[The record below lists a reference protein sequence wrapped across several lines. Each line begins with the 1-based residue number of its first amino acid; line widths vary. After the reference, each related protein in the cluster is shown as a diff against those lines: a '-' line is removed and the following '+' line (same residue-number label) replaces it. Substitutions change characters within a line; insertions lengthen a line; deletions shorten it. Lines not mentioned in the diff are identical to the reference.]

1 MKILFLSDLFTYY
14 KESLYHEL
22 SRIGIKNFELVTES
36 NNSKNDV
43 HFIIYSPTQK
53 NGKKVKWDFSS
64 YKNLKAV
71 LSLYAGIED
80 IVRNETL
87 KCPLIKMID
96 NHGLTNSMIEWCLA
110 HTLRLHLD
118 IDKHILGQDGFWRHK
133 IKPPISKERT
143 VGILGLGA
151 LGKPVAVFLKKIGFK
166 VFGWSRTKK
175 KIDHIKCFNGS
186 DGLKD
191 VLRVSEILIL
201 LLPLTS
207 ETRFILND
215 ESIKLLPKNSNIINA
230 GRGEL
235 IKDNA
240 LIKKLR
246 SGHVKNATLDVFQ
259 QEPLPKKHPYWV
271 LPNVTV
277 TPHIAADTP
286 VESSSK
292 VIAKNIK
299 DLIEGKLPNG
309 MVDLNRG
316 Y

>member
-1 MKILFLSDLFTYY
+1 MCIRDS
-14 KESLYHEL
+14 
-22 SRIGIKNFELVTES
+22 
-36 NNSKNDV
+36 
-43 HFIIYSPTQK
+43 
-53 NGKKVKWDFSS
+53 
-64 YKNLKAV
+64 
-71 LSLYAGIED
+71 YAGIED
-80 IVRNETL
+80 IVSNETL

-96 NHGLTNSMIEWCLA
+96 SDGLTNSMIEWCLA
-110 HTLRLHLD
+110 HTLRLHLG
-118 IDKHILGQDGFWRHK
+118 IDRHILGQDGFWRHQ
-133 IKPPISKERT
+133 IKPPIAKDRT

-166 VFGWSRTKK
+166 VFGWSRTQK
-175 KIDHIKCFNGS
+175 KIDHIKCLHGS
-186 DGLKD
+186 DGLKQ

-201 LLPLTS
+201 LLPLTA

-215 ESIKLLPKNSNIINA
+215 QSLKLLPKNSIIINA

-235 IKDNA
+235 IKDDA
-240 LIKKLR
+240 LLKKLR
-246 SGHVKNATLDVFQ
+246 SGHVRNATLDVFQ

-286 VESSSK
+286 VESSTK
-292 VIAKNIK
+292 VIANNIK
-299 DLIEGKLPNG
+299 DLIEGKLPHG

>member
-1 MKILFLSDLFTYY
+1 MKILFLSDLFPYY
-14 KESLYHEL
+14 NESLSNEL
-22 SRIGIKNFELVTES
+22 LNIGVKNFELTTES
-36 NNSKNDV
+36 YNLEDDV
-43 HFIIYSPTQK
+43 RFIIYSPTQK
-53 NGKKVKWDFSS
+53 NGKKIKRDFSS
-64 YKNLKAV
+64 YKNLIAV

-80 IVRNETL
+80 IVGNKTL

-96 NHGLTNSMIEWCLA
+96 SDGLTNSMIEWCLA
-110 HTLRLHLD
+110 HTLRLHLG
-118 IDKHILGQDGFWRHK
+118 IDRHILGQDGFWRHQ
-133 IKPPISKERT
+133 IKPPIAKERT

-166 VFGWSRTKK
+166 VFGWSRTQK
-175 KIDHIKCFNGS
+175 KIDHIKCLHGS
-186 DGLKD
+186 DGLKQ

-201 LLPLTS
+201 LLPLTA

-215 ESIKLLPKNSNIINA
+215 QSLKLLPKNSKIINA

-235 IKDNA
+235 IKDDA
-240 LIKKLR
+240 LVKKLR
-246 SGHVKNATLDVFQ
+246 SGHVRNATLDVFQ

-286 VESSSK
+286 VESSTK
-292 VIAKNIK
+292 VIANNIK
-299 DLIEGKLPNG
+299 DLIEGKLPHG
-309 MVDLNRG
+309 IVDLNRG

>member
-14 KESLYHEL
+14 KESLYNEL
-22 SRIGIKNFELVTES
+22 LKVGVKNFELTTES
-36 NNSKNDV
+36 NNTKNDV
-43 HFIIYSPTQK
+43 RFIIYSPTQK
-53 NGKKVKWDFSS
+53 NGKKVKRDFSS
-64 YKNLKAV
+64 YNNLKAV

-80 IVRNETL
+80 IVGNETL

-118 IDKHILGQDGFWRHK
+118 IDRHIFGQDGLWRSK
-133 IKPPISKERT
+133 IKPPIAKERT
-143 VGILGLGA
+143 VGILGLGT
-151 LGKPVAVFLKKIGFK
+151 LGKPVAVFLKKIGFN

-186 DGLKD
+186 DGLKE

-215 ESIKLLPKNSNIINA
+215 ESLQFLPKKSNIINA

-246 SGHVKNATLDVFQ
+246 SGDVKTATLDVFQ
-259 QEPLPKKHPYWV
+259 QEPLPKKHPYWI

-286 VESSSK
+286 VESSAK
-292 VIAKNIK
+292 VIANNIK
-299 DLIEGKLPNG
+299 VLMEGKLPNG